1 MLKPL
6 NKYLVVDPIEEHI
19 TSSGV
24 ISSGVIIPDDVKI
37 EDSTYKAVTLLTASV
52 NSKLIRGSKLLV
64 PTHMI
69 EEVAF
74 LGKKYYLVLENCVMG
89 YESE

>member
-6 NKYLVVDPIEEHI
+6 NKYLIIDPIEEH
-19 TSSGV
+19 V
-24 ISSGVIIPDDVKI
+24 RDSGVIIPDDVKI
-37 EDSTYKAVTLLTASV
+37 EDSTYKAAVLLAANIDSE
-52 NSKLIRGSKLLV
+52 LIHGSKLLV

>member
-19 TSSGV
+19 RD
-24 ISSGVIIPDDVKI
+24 SGVIIPDDAKI
-37 EDSTYKAVTLLTASV
+37 GDSIYKTAILLTTNA
-52 NSKLIRGSKLLV
+52 NSKLSCGMKLLI

-74 LGKKYYLVLENCVMG
+74 SGKKYYLVLENCVMG

>member
-6 NKYLVVDPIEEHI
+6 NKYLVVEPIEEYI
-19 TSSGV
+19 RD
-24 ISSGVIIPDDVKI
+24 SGVIIPDDVKI
-37 EDSTYKAVTLLTASV
+37 EDSAYKAATLLASGV
-52 NSKLIRGSKLLV
+52 NSKFRLACGTKLLV
-64 PTHMI
+64 PSHMI

>member
-6 NKYLVVDPIEEHI
+6 NKYLVIDPIEEY
-19 TSSGV
+19 V
-24 ISSGVIIPDDVKI
+24 RDSGVIIPDDVKI
-37 EDSTYKAVTLLTASV
+37 EDSAYKTAILLTANADSE
-52 NSKLIRGSKLLV
+52 LIHGSKLLV

-74 LGKKYYLVLENCVMG
+74 SGKKYYLVLENCVMG

>member
-1 MLKPL
+1 MFKPL
-6 NKYLVVDPIEEHI
+6 NKYLVVEPIEEY
-19 TSSGV
+19 V
-24 ISSGVIIPDDVKI
+24 RDSGVIIPDDVKI
-37 EDSTYKAVTLLTASV
+37 DNSAYKAAVLLTANADSE
-52 NSKLIRGSKLLV
+52 LTHGSRLLV